1 MTYGRRSSRAGT
13 GYVCNGWEAD
23 VRRISMCVMLSE
35 HASDTGTLYQ
45 TSRSAAGVH
54 TRYFLMVK
62 AYQRGPGQLPD
73 RIHGKGVH
81 VQSGRPL
88 NPGLVRRLTLMHAV
102 LYGVG
107 VTIGAGIYVLVGV
120 AAGRSGMYAPLG
132 FLAAAF
138 AMGLTAASFA
148 ELGTRMP
155 VSASEAAYVQTA
167 FRRKWL
173 SLLMGLAVVATAV
186 VSAATISAGSV
197 SYIGVFV
204 PLPAPLLIICVILL
218 MGAVASLATT
228 QSIAFAGVMT
238 LIEVGGL
245 LLIIAAGLV
254 NNPAGIVQRLPEM
267 VPTADT
273 NEWTSLGGTTLIAVF
288 AFIGF
293 EHIVNIAEEL
303 KEPTRTL
310 PRALFLTLAVTAFL
324 YMLVLWISVTAVLP
338 AELARS
344 PAPLALVFERLTGM
358 PLITMSAIAIVATL
372 NGIVVH
378 MIMIARVLYGL
389 AHQGNLPAVLA
400 RVNPTTRTPLI
411 ATFAGV
417 AGILILALGVPLEGL
432 ADLAAR
438 GTLAVFAGVNLALI
452 AIKYRNG
459 PAPDGIFNCPLW
471 VAYAGLLFSV
481 LLLAF
486 GWLS

>member
-1 MTYGRRSSRAGT
+1 MESGQP
-13 GYVCNGWEAD
+13 
-23 VRRISMCVMLSE
+23 LSP
-35 HASDTGTLYQ
+35 
-45 TSRSAAGVH
+45 R
-54 TRYFLMVK
+54 
-62 AYQRGPGQLPD
+62 
-73 RIHGKGVH
+73 
-81 VQSGRPL
+81 
-88 NPGLVRRLTLMHAV
+88 LVRRLTLVHAV

-107 VTIGAGIYVLVGV
+107 VTIGAGIYVLIGV

-132 FLAAAF
+132 FLAAACV
-138 AMGLTAASFA
+138 MSLTAASFA

-155 VSASEAAYVQTA
+155 VSASEAAYVQAA
-167 FRRKWL
+167 FHRKWL
-173 SLLMGLAVVATAV
+173 SLLMGLVVVATAV

-204 PLPAPLLIICVILL
+204 PLPAPLLILCVVTL

-238 LIEVGGL
+238 LIEIAGL
-245 LLIIAAGLV
+245 ILIIAAGLA
-254 NNPAGIVQRLPEM
+254 NGPEIVHRLPEM
-267 VPTADT
+267 VPAADA
-273 NEWTSLGGTTLIAVF
+273 EAWMSLGGTTLIAVF

-303 KEPTRTL
+303 KEPSRTL
-310 PRALFLTLAVTAFL
+310 PRALFLTLAVTALL
-324 YMLVLWISVTAVLP
+324 YMLVIWISVIAVPP

-358 PLITMSAIAIVATL
+358 PLITMSVIAIVATL

-389 AHQGNLPAVLA
+389 ADKGNLPTMLA
-400 RVNPTTRTPLI
+400 RVNPTTRTPLV

-452 AIKYRNG
+452 AIKHRKVVAQEG
-459 PAPDGIFNCPLW
+459 VFNCPLW
-471 VAYAGLLFSV
+471 VAYAGLVSSI
-481 LLLAF
+481 LLLVS
-486 GWLS
+486 GWLG